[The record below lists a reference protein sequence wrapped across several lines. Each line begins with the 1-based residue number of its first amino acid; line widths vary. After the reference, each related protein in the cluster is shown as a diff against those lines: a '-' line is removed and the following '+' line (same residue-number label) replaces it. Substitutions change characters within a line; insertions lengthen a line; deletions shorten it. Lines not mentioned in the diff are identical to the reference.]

1 MSDSPRRS
9 RALSDEQLQERFDTD
24 GLDFEAALARV
35 LAGGPD
41 DGDHTDDAE
50 REAKK

>member
-1 MSDSPRRS
+1 MTEQRRRDS
-9 RALSDEQLQERFDTD
+9 RALTTEQVEERFDTD

-41 DGDHTDDAE
+41 DGDHDAK
-50 REAKK
+50 READK

>member
-1 MSDSPRRS
+1 MSENRRRS
-9 RALSDEQLQERFDTD
+9 KRALSPEQESERFSTD

-41 DGDHTDDAE
+41 DGDHTEAT
-50 REAKK
+50 READK